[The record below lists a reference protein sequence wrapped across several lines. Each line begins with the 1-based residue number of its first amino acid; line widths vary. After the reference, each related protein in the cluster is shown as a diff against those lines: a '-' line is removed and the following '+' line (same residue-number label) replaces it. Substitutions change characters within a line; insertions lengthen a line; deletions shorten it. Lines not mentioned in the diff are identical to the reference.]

1 MKYKQE
7 YGCLLHFVR
16 LATTLVNMKTV
27 HETTT
32 LDLLLNCNFA
42 NYSPIYKK
50 FIDTLSNKPFLV
62 WLLTT
67 QSDLKYVAI
76 VPCNL
81 SLTVCFLTLVFH
93 KVVWHQYARN
103 GGIFNNQSTANLP
116 QNVPVKKM

>member
-7 YGCLLHFVR
+7 CGCLLHFVR

-67 QSDLKYVAI
+67 RPDLNV
-76 VPCNL
+76 CL
-81 SLTVCFLTLVFH
+81 SVFSCTVLFVSISHVISCKDRL
-93 KVVWHQYARN
+93 
-103 GGIFNNQSTANLP
+103 
-116 QNVPVKKM
+116 